1 MLRLMRTTRTRRFV
15 LALLL
20 VLSLLSGCSSLL
32 TKKKADLPSVS
43 LADMELQGIQGLET
57 IFRLQLRVINPSAE
71 TLELRGLNCDLKVN
85 GKSFAKGIS
94 SEQITVPASGTA
106 TVPVL
111 VYAGMLDMVGS
122 VIELLQQSQAQPTP
136 QAAQPLRYELTG
148 RLRLGPQGAETVP
161 FWLKGSLPPEK

>member
-1 MLRLMRTTRTRRFV
+1 MKKLSSASLV
-15 LALLL
+15 LLLALSLL
-20 VLSLLSGCSSLL
+20 PLLSGCGSLL

-57 IFRLQLRVINPSAE
+57 IFRLQLRVINPD
-71 TLELRGLNCDLKVN
+71 TKPLELRGLICDLKVN
-85 GKSFAKGIS
+85 GKAFAKGIS

-106 TVPVL
+106 TAPVL

-122 VIELLQQSQAQPTP
+122 VIELLQQSQP
-136 QAAQPLRYELTG
+136 AAVAGPLRYELTG
-148 RLRLGPQGAETVP
+148 RLRLGPQGEETVP

>member
-1 MLRLMRTTRTRRFV
+1 MKNLPRAAM
-15 LALLL
+15 ALLL
-20 VLSLLSGCSSLL
+20 ALTLLPLLSGCGSLM

-57 IFRLQLRVINPSAE
+57 IFRLQLRVINPDAKP
-71 TLELRGLNCDLKVN
+71 LELHGLSCELKVN

-94 SEQITVPASGTA
+94 GEQITVPASGTA

-111 VYAGMLDMVGS
+111 VYAGTLELVGS
-122 VIELLQQSQAQPTP
+122 VIELLQQEQAQP
-136 QAAQPLRYELTG
+136 AAKAVQPLRYELTG
-148 RLRLGPQGAETVP
+148 RLRLGPQSAETVP